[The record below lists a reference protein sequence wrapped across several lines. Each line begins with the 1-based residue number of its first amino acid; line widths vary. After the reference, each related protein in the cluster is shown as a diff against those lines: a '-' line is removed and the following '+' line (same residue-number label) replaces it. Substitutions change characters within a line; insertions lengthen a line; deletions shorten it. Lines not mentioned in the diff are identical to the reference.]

1 MKAYKPVLAAALVSV
16 VWAAALAWVA
26 VAPVSV
32 VWVVAALAWAV
43 WVAVALA
50 WVVAAPVWA
59 VLPVPAPGVAWV
71 AVVLV

>member
-1 MKAYKPVLAAALVSV
+1 MKACKPVLAAALVSV

-32 VWVVAALAWAV
+32 VAALAWAV

-50 WVVAAPVWA
+50 WVVAALVWA
-59 VLPVPAPGVAWV
+59 ALPALAPGVAWV